1 MGINQDL
8 TPLKNFNPDEI
19 VTRDQL
25 TTVISRIIRRSRYNQ
40 GGKTFYERHTEKLV
54 EEGLLVGTAPNDEKI
69 TDTTPNLVEVK
80 GIFYLL
86 LQRAEKKNL
95 IAIPNPVVEEKTVV
109 PTQTEEKS
117 WRKVW

>member
-1 MGINQDL
+1 MGINQDVS
-8 TPLKNFNPDEI
+8 PLKNFDPDEI

-40 GGKTFYERHTEKLV
+40 GGKTFYERHIEKLV
-54 EEGLLVGTAPNDEKI
+54 EEGLLAGTAPNDKKI
-69 TDTTPNLVEVK
+69 TDTTPNLVEAK

-86 LQRAEKKNL
+86 LQRTEKKNL
-95 IAIPNPVVEEKTVV
+95 IAIPNLIEEETTVV

>member
-40 GGKTFYERHTEKLV
+40 GGKTFYERHIEKLL
-54 EEGLLVGTAPNDEKI
+54 EE
-69 TDTTPNLVEVK
+69 
-80 GIFYLL
+80 
-86 LQRAEKKNL
+86 
-95 IAIPNPVVEEKTVV
+95 
-109 PTQTEEKS
+109 
-117 WRKVW
+117 